1 MNITNAPITG
11 ISETKLDQNV
21 FSRELQVDAYDLENS
36 IRQGEVVMLPVTL
49 INFDCIYLQRQF
61 LQQHRKYFC

>member
-36 IRQGEVVMLPVTL
+36 ISQGEVVMLPVTL
-49 INFDCIYLQRQF
+49 INFDCI
-61 LQQHRKYFC
+61 

>member
-11 ISETKLDQNV
+11 ISETKLDQNI

-36 IRQGEVVMLPVTL
+36 TGQGEVVMLPVTL
-49 INFDCIYLQRQF
+49 INFDCI
-61 LQQHRKYFC
+61 